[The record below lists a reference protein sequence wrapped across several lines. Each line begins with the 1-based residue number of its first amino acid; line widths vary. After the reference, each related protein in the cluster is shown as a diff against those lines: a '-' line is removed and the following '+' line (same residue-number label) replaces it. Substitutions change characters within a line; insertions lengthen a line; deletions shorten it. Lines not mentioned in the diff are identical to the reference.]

1 MGWLGE
7 EQSRCQE
14 RFEQFDDNVDE
25 GDGGEDV
32 NVVEYDGGGS
42 GKLSQVRT
50 PGRNRAG
57 YVVFLAYQV
66 TTIVIISVNLIPIIM

>member
-25 GDGGEDV
+25 DEDG
-32 NVVEYDGGGS
+32 NVVEYDAGWFWKGDGS
-42 GKLSQVRT
+42 
-50 PGRNRAG
+50 
-57 YVVFLAYQV
+57 FLRCEHRDA
-66 TTIVIISVNLIPIIM
+66 IVPVMWFSSLTR